1 MNDFMN
7 LYNSIVDNM
16 KDVCNQK
23 NTDYG
28 TSVQDTY
35 EKFGDISYIVRLHD
49 KWNRI
54 NSLMEKGKAEVKDE
68 SIDDTI
74 LDMANYLLLWLT
86 SRKY

>member
-1 MNDFMN
+1 MDNFMV
-7 LYNSIVDNM
+7 LYEAIVNQM
-16 KDVCNQK
+16 KDICIAK
-23 NTDYG
+23 NKDYG

-35 EKFGDISYIVRLHD
+35 EKFGDLAYIVRLHD

-54 NSLMEKGKAEVKDE
+54 NSLMERDEAEVKDE

-86 SRKY
+86 SRKF

>member
-1 MNDFMN
+1 MDNFMN

-16 KDVCNQK
+16 KEVCNQK
-23 NTDYG
+23 NKDYG

>member
-16 KDVCNQK
+16 KEVCNQK
-23 NTDYG
+23 NKDYG

-35 EKFGDISYIVRLHD
+35 EKFGDLAYIIRLHD

-54 NSLMEKGKAEVKDE
+54 NSLMESGKAEVKDE

>member
-1 MNDFMN
+1 MDNFMN

-16 KDVCNQK
+16 KEVCNQK
-23 NTDYG
+23 NKDYG

-35 EKFGDISYIVRLHD
+35 EKFGDLAYIIRLHD

>member
-16 KDVCNQK
+16 KEVCNQK
-23 NTDYG
+23 NKDYG

-35 EKFGDISYIVRLHD
+35 EKFGNLAYIIRLHD

-54 NSLMEKGKAEVKDE
+54 NSLMEKGEAEVKDE

>member
-1 MNDFMN
+1 MNDFMV
-7 LYNSIVDNM
+7 LYESIVNQM
-16 KDVCNQK
+16 KDTCIAK
-23 NTDYG
+23 NKDYG

-35 EKFGDISYIVRLHD
+35 EKFGDISYLVRLHD

>member
-1 MNDFMN
+1 MDNFMN

-16 KDVCNQK
+16 KEVCNQK
-23 NTDYG
+23 NKDYG

-35 EKFGDISYIVRLHD
+35 EKFGDLAYIIRCTD

-74 LDMANYLLLWLT
+74 LDLANYLLLWLT
-86 SRKY
+86 SRKF